1 MHCGNRCSGGCW
13 GPFGRRGVARR
24 RSCPAHMNGVGKASR
39 RRCLNRALKLFAGTA
54 TKRGRNWLAGCGCG
68 NVANG
73 HRAATAFARGG
84 RRLDRPRPL
93 RLDTAS
99 RDGGPRAQS
108 FVGTTAR
115 LVARPPPDEKPG
127 SRKDGSHSQRDTK
140 AVVGAPGTARTCNPQ
155 IRSLVLYP
163 LSYGRF
169 RRLASKPRLGRLS
182 IACRR
187 RSSQSS
193 ADPSRFGKAALPHS
207 RD

>member
-84 RRLDRPRPL
+84 RRLDRPRPATIEVL
-93 RLDTAS
+93 APNPL
-99 RDGGPRAQS
+99 
-108 FVGTTAR
+108 
-115 LVARPPPDEKPG
+115 LARPRDW
-127 SRKDGSHSQRDTK
+127 SHAPLLMRNQAAERTDPIRSGTQK

-155 IRSLVLYP
+155 IRSLKHP
-163 LSYGRF
+163 
-169 RRLASKPRLGRLS
+169 AK
-182 IACRR
+182 IAG
-187 RSSQSS
+187 
-193 ADPSRFGKAALPHS
+193 FALT
-207 RD
+207 

>member
-1 MHCGNRCSGGCW
+1 MAAG

-73 HRAATAFARGG
+73 HRAATAL
-84 RRLDRPRPL
+84 RRRPEVGPPPAATT
-93 RLDTAS
+93 DTAT

-140 AVVGAPGTARTCNPQ
+140 SGGWCARHGSNVQPPNSKSGALSVELRALPPPRIEAADGPTIHRLPA
-155 IRSLVLYP
+155 P
-163 LSYGRF
+163 L
-169 RRLASKPRLGRLS
+169 KPKQ
-182 IACRR
+182 R
-187 RSSQSS
+187 RSQ
-193 ADPSRFGKAALPHS
+193 PFRKSRFTSFKRLI
-207 RD
+207 D